1 MFSNLQILFSDQE
14 GIHETSAHLWIEGL
28 FQIID
33 KLKGLLLVA
42 LKWLQDFLSVRE
54 EFANPRKHVVQLFEK
69 KVNIYSVVTFDI
81 LSILTFQSWK
91 YKLKKI

>member
-1 MFSNLQILFSDQE
+1 MFSNLQILFSDQK

-33 KLKGLLLVA
+33 QLKGLRLVA

-69 KVNIYSVVTFDI
+69 KSEYLFSCHIWYIIYLDF
-81 LSILTFQSWK
+81 SIL
-91 YKLKKI
+91 KI